1 MNEPHLFH
9 CEACRA
15 DWRLRRSA
23 KKHPGLADFEN
34 EPAVEERFV
43 ERVLTAIREERRH
56 RASRLAR
63 FAAAAALLFFF
74 FAGAGREVAA
84 TAVAS
89 VEQAYAQLDESSD
102 FDAILPD

>member
-23 KKHPGLADFEN
+23 KKHPGASDFEN
-34 EPAVEERFV
+34 EPPVEERFV
-43 ERVLTAIREERRH
+43 ERVLTAVREERRR
-56 RASRLAR
+56 RASRFAR
-63 FAAAAALLFFF
+63 LAAAAALLFFF

-89 VEQAYAQLDESSD
+89 VEQAYAQLDVSSD
-102 FDAILPD
+102 LDGLLPD